1 LRSGLSPA
9 NSAENSSPNR
19 KGNSEANRLG
29 SAIRKARSL
38 KEIKERLSRRERNG
52 KKCGPCVEKFAHQR
66 RLISLFGSTVQH
78 IEHMFRDSVS
88 FSRLF
93 NILNKYSILR
103 TSAFAWIGGAM
114 ATSEASPATAV
125 ERALNILEAAAQRR
139 DGLTN
144 SEISRKLGIPKSSA
158 SYILRTL
165 ERRGYLRRD
174 AETARYRLGLK
185 ILSLGGDAQGNL
197 DLAAVALPLM
207 RTLGE
212 KIHLTVHLAVLDQG
226 EAVYIEKV
234 EAAGFFKVN
243 TWVGRRMFLHSTSV
257 GKCLMAWL
265 PKQEI
270 ESIVKQHGLKKRTP
284 ETITNMTKLLA
295 ELEHVKQAGYA
306 VDDEENSLG
315 ARCLGAPIFDAAGNV
330 AAAIGA
336 SGTLTQMDESSMPKI
351 IEALKETARRAS
363 RQLLRSGAAGA
374 A

>member
-1 LRSGLSPA
+1 VDP
-9 NSAENSSPNR
+9 EN
-19 KGNSEANRLG
+19 
-29 SAIRKARSL
+29 
-38 KEIKERLSRRERNG
+38 
-52 KKCGPCVEKFAHQR
+52 
-66 RLISLFGSTVQH
+66 
-78 IEHMFRDSVS
+78 
-88 FSRLF
+88 
-93 NILNKYSILR
+93 
-103 TSAFAWIGGAM
+103 AM
-114 ATSEASPATAV
+114 AGSETSPATAV

-197 DLAAVALPLM
+197 DLADVALPFM
-207 RTLGE
+207 RALGE

-234 EAAGFFKVN
+234 EAPGFFKVN

-265 PKQEI
+265 PKQEV
-270 ESIVKQHGLKKRTP
+270 ETIVKQHGLKKRTP

-315 ARCLGAPIFDAAGNV
+315 ARCLGAPIFDATGNV
-330 AAAIGA
+330 TAAIGA

-351 IEALKETARRAS
+351 VEALKETARRVS
-363 RQLLRSGAAGA
+363 RQLLRSGASGA